1 MTAAVET
8 TKKADDLKEFI
19 GQLKQL
25 TPTQKEQVKGIM
37 IGLQLSRNPDSKKS
51 A

>member
-1 MTAAVET
+1 MAEAVET

-19 GQLKQL
+19 ERLKQL
-25 TPTQKEQVKGIM
+25 TPTQKEQIKGIM